1 MPQPPSSA
9 GPSAWRRALAVLRPS
24 HSHSAF
30 TATLLLTTAALLSK
44 VISLIRVKY
53 IVHLLGR
60 SAEADAYNAMFQLP
74 DTISYFLIG
83 GATSITFV
91 TMLTRYRESGRE
103 REGEQAL
110 SVIFSTM
117 MLVLGVA
124 VIAAEI
130 FAPLYVHAFFP
141 GFAAD
146 PEKFNLCVRLTRII
160 LPGQLFFF
168 GSGVFGAYLL
178 ARKQFTLQAFAPLI
192 YNLGMIVGGVLL
204 YRWLRV
210 ASLAW
215 GALAGVILGPFL
227 LNGLQAYR
235 SGMRLDLRLDFHNA
249 GLREW
254 VRITLPLILGFSL
267 VTVDLW
273 IISYFASR
281 IGGAVSL
288 LSYAKQIFS
297 VPQALGQAA
306 GAASLP
312 FLASLYSHRDADGK
326 PDVQPFAASVNE
338 SVSRI
343 AAVSL
348 LLSAWMIA
356 MGRPAVDLAFRGGLF
371 RRADT
376 GEMALYFAIFSASLC
391 FWSAQAIYAR
401 AFYATANTIT
411 PMVAATLVTLGSLP
425 VYALLFHLHGSAGLA
440 VASDIGITV
449 QTLVF
454 AILLDRRGLVP
465 FRGLAGKELARS
477 LAAAGVTLAAL
488 LGLRHVTGN
497 PVGRLAELLLLV
509 ASLVLWAGLGIGV
522 LVATGSV
529 LPKQMVQRF
538 RR

>member
-312 FLASLYSHRDADGK
+312 FLASLYTHRDADGK